1 MNINFESEY
10 LTSIYKYNIKD
21 KYYDEY
27 LKTTRYNLLMY
38 NNLMDQFIP
47 LNNNCIKKNNKT
59 IFIYVDE
66 IKRDALLFK
75 INTIVSK
82 QQKLYDNIL
91 HHYNTTNPDLLK
103 VAKDFTRDFDIK
115 SISSRTSNDSTRS
128 SLDTKSLYNFTK
140 NNKIYRIDRKK
151 ENNDTISLNE
161 EPKKSKFKFFI
172 KKNKNVN

>member
-1 MNINFESEY
+1 MNTNINFESEY
-10 LTSIYKYNIKD
+10 LTCFYKYNIKD

-38 NNLMDQFIP
+38 NNLMDQYIP
-47 LNNNCIKKNNKT
+47 LNNNYIQKDNKT
-59 IFIYVDE
+59 IFIYIDNV
-66 IKRDALLFK
+66 KRDTLLFK
-75 INTIVSK
+75 INTLVSK
-82 QQKLYDNIL
+82 QQKLYNNLL

-103 VAKDFTRDFDIK
+103 VTKDFDIK
-115 SISSRTSNDSTRS
+115 TISSRSSNGSTRS

-172 KKNKNVN
+172 KKNKN